1 MKEALHGPQRLPGG
15 IMKLSESSN
24 IDAWKNSK
32 QCKIN
37 RGYLLP
43 HYFDTNSN
51 LMNESLIRTMLGE
64 IMIGINN
71 MDKWKHV
78 MGLTV
83 KRFKFPVNGQVNY

>member
-1 MKEALHGPQRLPGG
+1 
-15 IMKLSESSN
+15 MKLPVLSN

-43 HYFDTNSN
+43 HYFDAKSD
-51 LMNESLIRTMLGE
+51 LMNESLISRMLGE
-64 IMIGINN
+64 IMIGIDNLN
-71 MDKWKHV
+71 KWEKV

-83 KRFKFPVNGQVNY
+83 ERVKLPGRNQTGQVNT

>member
-1 MKEALHGPQRLPGG
+1 
-15 IMKLSESSN
+15 MKLSESSN

-64 IMIGINN
+64 IMIGIDN
-71 MDKWKHV
+71 MDKWKQI
-78 MGLTV
+78 MGLAV
-83 KRFKFPVNGQVNY
+83 KRIRLPGRSQTGQVNT